1 MTTDIQ
7 KLEVKRRSTM
17 RQNELS
23 AHARRQAPLS
33 LTSSNRSG
41 AAAMNVVTTPVS
53 GVFSDQAI
61 DDLVQSGT
69 LIVKE
74 TFEPDALQPASYDLK
89 IRRDGAL
96 FAGDQYPPDSDDR
109 LPLRVQLE
117 PGQAAMFSTT
127 AMFCMPS
134 QVAGNVTIKNR
145 LATEG
150 LMLLSGLL
158 IDPGYGS
165 DDPVDGKQGCRL
177 YLHVA
182 NIGRDRIDIYPEEEA
197 IARVQFLSVC
207 GGERASRPKIKASKW
222 IDQIQPSLG
231 FLTEM
236 KALQEDV
243 TSTSSMVQNV
253 VMLGFVVLGI
263 TLIGVSLSTILS
275 LATNT
280 ELVRELRAVWP
291 HSASGKLSLAG
302 VLLAVPLGV
311 LVFCMLCSQAWRA
324 SQQRRRRRRR
334 RALG

>member
-1 MTTDIQ
+1 
-7 KLEVKRRSTM
+7 L
-17 RQNELS
+17 QNELY
-23 AHARRQAPLS
+23 AHACRFLALS
-33 LTSSNRSG
+33 LTSSSRLWS
-41 AAAMNVVTTPVS
+41 AAMNVVAVPFG
-53 GVFSDQAI
+53 GVLSDQAI
-61 DDLVQSGT
+61 DDLVQSEA
-69 LIVKE
+69 LIIKE
-74 TFEPDALQPASYDLK
+74 TFEPDALQPASYDLR

-96 FAGDQYPPDSDDR
+96 FAGDQYPPDSVDR

-127 AMFCMPS
+127 AMFCMPAH
-134 QVAGNVTIKNR
+134 VAGNVTIKNR

-165 DDPVDGKQGCRL
+165 DDTVDGELGCRL

-182 NIGRDRIDIYPEEEA
+182 NIGRDRIDIYPEEEP
-197 IARVQFLSVC
+197 IARVQFLSVY
-207 GGERASRPKIKASKW
+207 GGALASRPKIKASKW

-236 KALQEDV
+236 KTLQEDV
-243 TSTSSMVQNV
+243 ASTSSMVQNV

-263 TLIGVSLSTILS
+263 TLIGVCLSTILS

-302 VLLAVPLGV
+302 VLLAVPLCV
-311 LVFCMLCSQAWRA
+311 LVCCLLGRQAWQA

-334 RALG
+334 RALA